1 MESIY
6 LGKRGDNMSGLL
18 MDGSMIIYLLGLAAT
33 WGALMW
39 RISALEKKMDKHNC
53 LMERMAVAENNI
65 KAAEH
70 RLDHI
75 EGAE

>member
-1 MESIY
+1 
-6 LGKRGDNMSGLL
+6 